1 VVSFLQYRLS
11 LKLVFST
18 CKEEEFLSII
28 YFDHAATSY
37 PKPQEVIEAVG
48 RAVNLGNPG
57 RGGHFLSKEA
67 SRVVTD
73 ARNEIASF
81 FGCESGESVIF
92 TKSATEAVNLVLKG
106 FPLQKGDHIIASGFE
121 HNAIYRTLHFLEKTI
136 GIIVTYLQGS
146 EAFHKE
152 HIISNITEN
161 TKLLVCTHGS
171 NVDGTLL
178 PADIWGDVSK
188 EYKLKLLVDAA
199 QTAGVHSIH
208 MKDENIDYLA
218 VPGHKGLLGPQG
230 IGMLLINNKETV
242 LSPLIYGGTGTFSE
256 DPDQPEELPYRLES
270 GTLNVSGIAGVHAG
284 VKEVLHRG
292 LKNIQKHEEEML
304 FEFLQQ
310 IESIPEVS
318 ITTPAS
324 FPDRLPVVSLRVE
337 GLDVHEIAVI
347 LDEHYNIAVRAGL
360 HCAPLAHNRTGT
372 NNEGAL
378 RISFGYT
385 NTKDE
390 VNTLIRALREI
401 IDGLLG

>member
-1 VVSFLQYRLS
+1 M
-11 LKLVFST
+11 
-18 CKEEEFLSII
+18 SII

-37 PKPQEVIEAVG
+37 PKPKGVIEAVG
-48 RAVNLGNPG
+48 QAVNLGNPG

-73 ARNEIASF
+73 ARDEIASF
-81 FGCESGESVIF
+81 FGCESAKSVIF

-106 FPLQKGDHIIASGFE
+106 YPWQTGDHIIASGFE
-121 HNAIYRTLHFLEKTI
+121 HNAVYRTLHFLEKTL
-136 GIIVTYLQGS
+136 GISVTYLQGD
-146 EAFHKE
+146 EALHKE
-152 HIISNITEN
+152 NIISNIKEN
-161 TKLLVCTHGS
+161 TRLLVCTHGS

-178 PADIWGDVSK
+178 PADIWGGVSK

-199 QTAGVHSIH
+199 QTAGVHPIH
-208 MKDENIDYLA
+208 MEDDHIDYLA

-230 IGMLLINNKETV
+230 IGMLLINNKETL

-256 DPDQPEELPYRLES
+256 LPDQPEELPYRLES

-284 VKEVLHRG
+284 VKEVIDRG
-292 LKNIQKHEEEML
+292 LKNIQKHEEEIL
-304 FEFLQQ
+304 FDFLKQ

-318 ITTPAS
+318 ITKPAS
-324 FPDRLPVVSLRVE
+324 FPDRLPVISLRVK

-360 HCAPLAHNRTGT
+360 HCAPLAHSRTGR

-385 NTKDE
+385 TTKDE
-390 VNTLIRALREI
+390 VNTLIRALKEI
-401 IDGLLG
+401 INGLLG

>member
-1 VVSFLQYRLS
+1 M
-11 LKLVFST
+11 
-18 CKEEEFLSII
+18 SIF

-37 PKPQEVIEAVG
+37 PKPKEVIEAVG
-48 RAVNLGNPG
+48 QAVNLGNPG

-73 ARNEIASF
+73 ARYEIASF
-81 FGCESGESVIF
+81 FGCESAESVIF

-106 FPLQKGDHIIASGFE
+106 YPWQKGDHIIASGFE
-121 HNAIYRTLHFLEKTI
+121 HNAVYRTLYFLEKTI
-136 GIIVTYLQGS
+136 GISVTYLQGS
-146 EAFHKE
+146 EALQKQK
-152 HIISNITEN
+152 ITSNITEN

-178 PADIWGDVSK
+178 PADVWGAISR

-199 QTAGVHSIH
+199 QTAGVRPIH
-208 MKDENIDYLA
+208 MTDNNIDYLA

-230 IGMLLINNKETV
+230 IGMLLINNKETL

-256 DPDQPEELPYRLES
+256 HPEQPEELPYRLES

-284 VKEVLHRG
+284 VKKVLHRG
-292 LKNIQKHEEEML
+292 LMDIQKHEEEML
-304 FEFLQQ
+304 FDFLQQ
-310 IESIPEVS
+310 IESIPEVC
-318 ITTPAS
+318 ITKPAS
-324 FPDRLPVVSLRVE
+324 FPDQLPVVSLRVK

-360 HCAPLAHNRTGT
+360 HCAPLAHSRTGT

-378 RISFGYT
+378 RISFGFT

-401 IDGLLG
+401 INGLLG